1 MDFPSSKRPSPP
13 KERSGGAGMLSPR
26 SGAKKVNVA
35 RECVGIGS
43 DGTPGAAEEAME
55 KPQEGHVIKTRYKGS
70 PGSRFPRLFESQA
83 GLI

>member
-1 MDFPSSKRPSPP
+1 
-13 KERSGGAGMLSPR
+13 MLSPR
-26 SGAKKVNVA
+26 SGVRKISVA
-35 RECVGIGS
+35 RKYRFRYI
-43 DGTPGAAEEAME
+43 GAAEEAME